1 MMKRTILL
9 PLSLLSCLL
18 SVAHPCGAETDFDIR
33 NKEGL
38 GRNPAGLRLL
48 LHTTDGRS
56 TFHLFETIPIEM
68 EFSSSRSSAYS
79 IELDEVMNSA
89 GQANQFEVSPKD
101 SVLLPFPAFG
111 SRVSVCCDSN
121 KRYLSSQPTT
131 LKRELTDYLRFE
143 RAGTYSVFL
152 VTRRVFRRLGKPNDF
167 NPSELS
173 LTSNVLTLTILP
185 DDPVWDSQTLAE
197 ALRKLNDP
205 HIRAD
210 YAAALHR
217 AKKLEHETEQDFAM
231 ANRVSQTEFVC
242 AQKAL
247 NALDTEE
254 AIRERVKLMQME
266 SKSDLEMSRMY
277 GTGSSLSQPLLES
290 TTRADLVVAALKEQA
305 EQSGFGVD
313 YDYFH
318 WWLRF
323 LLQRDDPEVF
333 RPFDD
338 DVEHQKRIHDY
349 NLFNI
354 QAQQELLAF
363 LETLRANKTGDAAE
377 ITALTIKVARSLTS
391 RSQ

>member
-1 MMKRTILL
+1 MKRTILL

-89 GQANQFEVSPKD
+89 GQANQFEVSPED
-101 SVLLPFPAFG
+101 SVLLPFSAFG
-111 SRVSVCCDSN
+111 SRAFVCCDSN

-185 DDPVWDSQTLAE
+185 DDPVWDSHTLAE

-210 YAAALHR
+210 YAAALRR